1 MKMFLTRIGFDSQA
15 VITGDVT
22 QIDLPGTQ
30 KSGLIQAEKILT
42 GIKGIAFRHF
52 SKADVVRHPLV
63 QEIIQAYEQQD
74 AARSARS
81 GNES

>member
-1 MKMFLTRIGFDSQA
+1 M
-15 VITGDVT
+15 ITGDVT

-30 KSGLIQAEKILT
+30 KSGLIQAERILR
-42 GIKGIAFRHF
+42 GIKGIAFCHF

-74 AARSARS
+74 ASRRAGGKRQD
-81 GNES
+81 GEG